1 VSKKVIFLDRDGV
14 INQEVNYLHKIENF
28 KFINGVFK
36 SLRVL
41 QELGYDFIVI
51 TNQSGIGRG
60 LYSEEDYLLLDK
72 WMKKEFEKNG
82 VRILY
87 SIHCPHTPKQ
97 KCDCRKPKPGMFIK
111 CFKLFEISKDD
122 SWMVGDSERDIEA
135 AMNAGITNNIL
146 VRSGHPI
153 SEETTKA
160 STVIDSIMDIAN
172 IIKS

>member
-14 INQEVNYLHKIENF
+14 INQEVSYLHKIENF
-28 KFINGVFK
+28 KFIEGIFN
-36 SLRVL
+36 SLRII
-41 QELGYDFIVI
+41 QDLGYYFIVI

-60 LYSEEDYLLLDK
+60 LYSEKDYLLLDK

-87 SIHCPHTPKQ
+87 SIHCPHTPEQ
-97 KCDCRKPKPGMFIK
+97 KCDCRKPKPGMFIN
-111 CFKLFEISKDD
+111 CFKLFQISKDD

-135 AMNAGITNNIL
+135 AIMAGITNNIL

-153 SEETTKA
+153 SETTTKA
-160 STVIDSIMDIAN
+160 SIVIDSIKDITN

>member
-1 VSKKVIFLDRDGV
+1 MSKKVIFLDRDGV

-60 LYSEEDYLLLDK
+60 LYSEKDYLLLDE

-82 VRILY
+82 IRILH
-87 SIHCPHTPKQ
+87 SIHCPHTPEQ
-97 KCDCRKPKPGMFIK
+97 KCDCRKPKPGMFIN
-111 CFKLFEISKDD
+111 CFKLFQISKED

-135 AMNAGITNNIL
+135 AIMAGITNNIL
-146 VRSGHPI
+146 VRSGHPV
-153 SEETTKA
+153 SEATTKA
-160 STVIDSIMDIAN
+160 SIVIDSIKDITN
-172 IIKS
+172 IIKF

>member
-14 INQEVNYLHKIENF
+14 INQEVSYLYKIENF
-28 KFINGVFK
+28 KFINGIFR

-41 QELGYDFIVI
+41 QDLGYYFIVI

-60 LYSEEDYLLLDK
+60 FYSEKDYFILDK

-82 VRILY
+82 IKILY
-87 SIHCPHTPKQ
+87 SIHCPHTPEQ
-97 KCDCRKPKPGMFIK
+97 NCDCRKPKPGMFIN
-111 CFKLFEISKDD
+111 CFKLFQISKED

-135 AMNAGITNNIL
+135 AIMAGITNNIL

-153 SEETTKA
+153 SQTTTKA
-160 STVIDSIMDIAN
+160 SIVIDSIKDITN

>member
-82 VRILY
+82 IRILH
-87 SIHCPHTPKQ
+87 SIHCPHTPEQ

-160 STVIDSIMDIAN
+160 STVIDSIKDITN
-172 IIKS
+172 IIKF